1 MNVVDKYHSGGFLR
15 AVITTLQ
22 ASFPYVYLFADSDL
36 FEEDNRFTFVAAGA
50 MQPFTYADVYFAS
63 HGQDR
68 GDPELTLMPQE
79 ELDEWL
85 GRKPNILL
93 RDDYVPVDNLLAPV
107 FLDIP

>member
-1 MNVVDKYHSGGFLR
+1 MRG
-15 AVITTLQ
+15 
-22 ASFPYVYLFADSDL
+22 
-36 FEEDNRFTFVAAGA
+36 
-50 MQPFTYADVYFAS
+50 
-63 HGQDR
+63 R

-85 GRKPNILL
+85 SRKRNILL